1 MFLTEK
7 GENPGN
13 ALVSKRTKSGGI
25 SYSIWWNRIAPTIAT
40 YDKINEILD
49 ELDNSSITYK
59 ETQKGCYTV
68 ATINTLRQGYFI
80 RKNKQDAN
88 NIEVCGARANEEGD
102 YVLFRY
108 KVSQSYDKDFGALD
122 AWIEFQTKVNE
133 HCGKSLSDIFGGL
146 PMEYHQYRGCVPSPI
161 NWASFWFCNK
171 RNQVAENCVK
181 ADICSAYGTEA
192 SKTLPDCHS
201 FLIQKRSGKV
211 APSAEYPFAFYLH
224 SGHMA
229 IYNEGD
235 TYQLNQSKYITC
247 AHTTEIFDFE
257 EETLL
262 CPAASQ
268 SLADVF
274 EELYE
279 GRKDHP
285 EYKGVMNMTIGMFHR
300 KKTRFDNEN
309 LWPLAAV
316 IKFRCNKRIV
326 ETCEWL
332 EENGQRP
339 ILINTDSIM
348 WEGTYTE
355 EFSSI
360 FSNEKKLGNFTY
372 EYKDCRAVMRS
383 SKIYQIQDKETGETI
398 TRWSGSHTK
407 KFTGMLAFGQIW
419 DERVYEFLRDLEE
432 RNIIRWDDKTRRF
445 INRKGEIYIDTQEAV
460 EELWQNKQ
468 D

>member
-7 GENPGN
+7 GAVPAN

-25 SYSIWWNRIAPTIAT
+25 TYSIWWNKIEPTMAT
-40 YDKINEILD
+40 YDRINEILD
-49 ELDNSSITYK
+49 ELDGSSISYK

-80 RKNKQDAN
+80 RKSKQDVN
-88 NIEVCGARANEEGD
+88 NIEVCGCRYNEED
-102 YVLFRY
+102 LVFFRY
-108 KVSQSYDKDFGALD
+108 KITQSYDSEFGALD
-122 AWIEFQTKVNE
+122 AWIEFQMKVKE
-133 HCGKSLSDIFGGL
+133 HTGKGLSDIFGGL

-161 NWASFWFCNK
+161 NWASFWYCNG
-171 RNQVAENCVK
+171 RGRIAQNCVK

-192 SKTLPDCHS
+192 SKSLPDCHN
-201 FLIQKRSGKV
+201 FLIQKRSGRM
-211 APSAEYPFAFYLH
+211 APTEEYPFAFYLK

-235 TYQLNQSKYITC
+235 TYKLNQSKYITC
-247 AHTTEIFDFE
+247 DHTTPVFDCD

-268 SLADVF
+268 TLEDVF
-274 EELYE
+274 DELYE
-279 GRKDHP
+279 GRKNHP

-326 ETCEWL
+326 DTCAWL
-332 EENGQRP
+332 VERGQEP

-348 WEGTYTE
+348 WEGNYTDDFYSV
-355 EFSSI
+355 FSD
-360 FSNEKKLGNFTY
+360 EKKLGNFTF
-372 EYKDCRAVMRS
+372 EYKACRAVMRS

-407 KFTGMLAFGQIW
+407 KYTSMLAFGQIW
-419 DERVYEFLRDLEE
+419 QESVYDFLRDLEE
-432 RNIIRWDDKTRRF
+432 RNIIRWDNERRRF
-445 INRKGEIYIDTQEAV
+445 INRKGEIYIDTKEAIT
-460 EELWQNKQ
+460 ELWQNK
-468 D
+468 

>member
-7 GENPGN
+7 GVVPAN
-13 ALVSKRTKSGGI
+13 ALVSKRMKSGGI
-25 SYSIWWNRIAPTIAT
+25 TYSIWWNRIEPTMAT

-49 ELDNSSITYK
+49 ELDGSSISYR

-80 RKNKQDAN
+80 RRNKKDAN
-88 NIEVCGARANEEGD
+88 NIEVCGCRPNEEED
-102 YVLFRY
+102 LVFFRY
-108 KVSQSYDKDFGALD
+108 KITQSYDSDFGALD
-122 AWIEFQTKVNE
+122 AWIEFQMKVQE
-133 HCGKSLSDIFGGL
+133 HTGKSLNDIYGGL

-161 NWASFWFCNK
+161 NWASFWLCNK
-171 RNQVAENCVK
+171 RGQVAENCVK

-192 SKTLPDCHS
+192 SKTLPDCHPS
-201 FLIQKRSGKV
+201 VIQKKSGRV
-211 APSAEYPFAFYLH
+211 EPTAEYPFAFYLH

-229 IYNEGD
+229 VYNEGD

-247 AHTTEIFDFE
+247 DHTIPTFDFE

-268 SLADVF
+268 TLEDVF
-274 EELYE
+274 AELYE

-300 KKTRFDNEN
+300 KKTRFDSEN

-326 ETCEWL
+326 DVCEWL
-332 EENGQRP
+332 LERGHTP

-348 WEGTYTE
+348 WQGCVAPGME
-355 EFSSI
+355 EI
-360 FSNEKKLGNFTY
+360 FSDEKKLGNFTY
-372 EYKDCRAVMRS
+372 EYKSCRAVMRS
-383 SKIYQIQDKETGETI
+383 SKIYQVQDKETGETI

-407 KFTGMLAFGQIW
+407 KYTSMLAFGQIW
-419 DERVYEFLRDLEE
+419 QESVYDFLRDLEE
-432 RNIIRWDDKTRRF
+432 RNIIKWDNDKRRF
-445 INRKGEIYIDTQEAV
+445 INRKGEIYIDTKEAIT
-460 EELWQNKQ
+460 ELWQNK
-468 D
+468 

>member
-1 MFLTEK
+1 MFLTIA
-7 GENPGN
+7 GESPGN
-13 ALVSKRTKSGGI
+13 ALISKRTKSGGI
-25 SYSIWWNRIAPTIAT
+25 TYSIWWNKIKPTMAT
-40 YDKINEILD
+40 YDKINETLD
-49 ELDNSSITYK
+49 ELDSSSITYK

-88 NIEVCGARANEEGD
+88 NIEVCGGRTNEEGD
-102 YVLFRY
+102 YVIFRY
-108 KVSQSYDKDFGALD
+108 KVRQDYDSEFGALD

-133 HCGKSLSDIFGGL
+133 HTNKSINDIFGGL

-161 NWASFWFCNK
+161 NWASFWLCNK
-171 RNQVAENCVK
+171 RGEVAENCVK

-192 SKTLPDCHS
+192 SKTLPDCHP
-201 FLIQKRSGKV
+201 FVIQKKSGKV
-211 APSAEYPFAFYLH
+211 APTAEYPFAFYLH

-229 IYNEGD
+229 IYGEGD
-235 TYQLNQSKYITC
+235 TYTLNQSKYITC
-247 AHTTEIFDFE
+247 DHTMPVFDFQ

-262 CPAASQ
+262 CPAATQ
-268 SLADVF
+268 TLEGVF
-274 EELYE
+274 QELYD
-279 GRKDHP
+279 GRKDNP

-300 KKTRFDNEN
+300 KKTRFDSEN

-316 IKFRCNKRIV
+316 IKFRCNKRIIDV
-326 ETCEWL
+326 CEWL
-332 EENGQRP
+332 EEKGQKP

-348 WEGTYTE
+348 WEGTYNDD
-355 EFSSI
+355 FYAI
-360 FSNEKKLGNFTY
+360 FSDEKQLGNFTF

-407 KFTGMLAFGQIW
+407 KYTSMLAFGQIW
-419 DERVYEFLRDLEE
+419 QEKVYEFLRDLEE
-432 RNIIRWDDKTRRF
+432 RNIIKWDDKKRRF
-445 INRKGEIYIDTQEAV
+445 INRKGDIYIDTKEAV

>member
-7 GENPGN
+7 GESPGN
-13 ALVSKRTKSGGI
+13 ALISKRTKSGGI
-25 SYSIWWNRIAPTIAT
+25 TYSIWWNKISPTMAN
-40 YDKINEILD
+40 YDKINEVLD
-49 ELDNSSITYK
+49 ELDGSSITYR

-68 ATINTLRQGYFI
+68 ATVNTLRQGYFI

-88 NIEVCGARANEEGD
+88 NIEVCGGRLNGDGD

-108 KVSQSYDKDFGALD
+108 KVKQSYDEEFGALD
-122 AWIEFQTKVNE
+122 AWIEFQTKVHTHTN
-133 HCGKSLSDIFGGL
+133 KTLSEIFGGL

-161 NWASFWFCNK
+161 NWASFWLCNK
-171 RNQVAENCVK
+171 RGAIAEDCVK

-192 SKTLPDCHS
+192 SKALPDCHS
-201 FLIQKRSGKV
+201 FLIQRRQGKV
-211 APSAEYPFAFYLH
+211 APTADYPFAFYLH
-224 SGHMA
+224 SGNMA
-229 IYNEGD
+229 IWGEGD
-235 TYQLNQSKYITC
+235 TYTLNKSKYITC
-247 AHTTEIFDFE
+247 DHTMPVFDFE

-262 CPAASQ
+262 CPAATQ
-268 SLADVF
+268 TLEDVF

-300 KKTRFDNEN
+300 KKTRFDSEN
-309 LWPLAAV
+309 LWPLAAA

-326 ETCEWL
+326 DTCEWL
-332 EENGQRP
+332 EQRGQKP

-355 EFSSI
+355 DFSDM

-372 EYKDCRAVMRS
+372 EYKSCRAVIRS
-383 SKIYQIQDKETGETI
+383 PKIYQVQDKETGETI

-407 KFTGMLAFGQIW
+407 KYTSMLAFGQIW
-419 DERVYEFLRDLEE
+419 QESVYEFLRDLEE
-432 RNIIRWDDKTRRF
+432 RNIIKWDDKKRRF
-445 INRKGEIYIDTQEAV
+445 INRKGEIYIDTKEAV
-460 EELWQNKQ
+460 EELWQNK
-468 D
+468 

>member
-7 GENPGN
+7 GVMPAN
-13 ALVSKRTKSGGI
+13 ALVSKRMRSGGI
-25 SYSIWWNRIAPTIAT
+25 TYSIWWSKIEPTVAT

-49 ELDNSSITYK
+49 ELDGSAITYR
-59 ETQKGCYTV
+59 ETKQGCYTL
-68 ATINTLRQGYFI
+68 ATISTMRQGYFI
-80 RKNKQDAN
+80 RKNKKDAN
-88 NIEVCGARANEEGD
+88 NIEVCGCRSNSDED
-102 YVLFRY
+102 LVFFRY
-108 KVSQSYDKDFGALD
+108 KITQSYDSDFGALD
-122 AWIEFQTKVNE
+122 AWIEFQMKVQE
-133 HCGKSLSDIFGGL
+133 HTGKSLSDIYGGL
-146 PMEYHQYRGCVPSPI
+146 PMEYHEYRTCVPSPI
-161 NWASFWFCNK
+161 NWASFWYCNK
-171 RNQVAENCVK
+171 RGQVAENCVK

-201 FLIQKRSGKV
+201 SVIQKRSGRV
-211 APSAEYPFAFYLH
+211 EPTAEYPFAFYLK

-235 TYQLNQSKYITC
+235 TYQLNQSPYITC
-247 AHTTEIFDFE
+247 DHTVPVFDFE

-262 CPAASQ
+262 CPAAP
-268 SLADVF
+268 LTLEDVF

-300 KKTRFDNEN
+300 KKTRFDTEN

-326 ETCEWL
+326 ETCGWL
-332 EENGQRP
+332 EARGQKP

-348 WEGTYTE
+348 WEGDYTD
-355 EFSSI
+355 EFYGV
-360 FSNEKKLGNFTY
+360 FSDEKKLGNFTF
-372 EYKDCRAVMRS
+372 EYRACRSVMRS

-407 KFTGMLAFGQIW
+407 KFTSMLAFGQIW
-419 DERVYEFLRDLEE
+419 QESVYEFLRDLEE
-432 RNIIRWDDKTRRF
+432 RNIIKWDDKRRRF
-445 INRKGEIYIDTQEAV
+445 INRKGEIYIDTKEAIT
-460 EELWQNKQ
+460 ELWQNK
-468 D
+468 

>member
-1 MFLTEK
+1 MFILES
-7 GENPGN
+7 GESPGI

-25 SYSIWWNRIAPTIAT
+25 TYSIWWNKISPTMAT
-40 YDKINEILD
+40 YDKINEVLD
-49 ELDNSSITYK
+49 ELDNSSITYR

-88 NIEVCGARANEEGD
+88 NIEVCGGRTNNDGD

-108 KVSQSYDKDFGALD
+108 KIRQNYDEDFGALD
-122 AWIEFQTKVNE
+122 AWIEFQEKVNE
-133 HCGKSLSDIFGGL
+133 YTGKGINDIFGGL

-161 NWASFWFCNK
+161 NWASFWLCNK
-171 RNQVAENCVK
+171 RGEVAENCVK

-192 SKTLPDCHS
+192 SKSLPDCHS
-201 FLIQKRSGKV
+201 FVIQKRSGKV
-211 APSAEYPFAFYLH
+211 EPTAEYPFAFYLH

-229 IYNEGD
+229 IYGEGD
-235 TYQLNQSKYITC
+235 TYTLNQSKYITC
-247 AHTTEIFDFE
+247 DHTTPIFDYQ

-262 CPAASQ
+262 CPAATQ
-268 SLADVF
+268 TLEDVF
-274 EELYE
+274 QNLYE

-300 KKTRFDNEN
+300 KKTRFDSEN

-316 IKFRCNKRIV
+316 IKFRCNKRIIDV
-326 ETCEWL
+326 CGWL
-332 EENGQRP
+332 EQKGQKP

-348 WEGTYTE
+348 WEGDYND
-355 EFSSI
+355 EFYEI
-360 FSNEKKLGNFTY
+360 FSDEKKLGNFTF
-372 EYKDCRAVMRS
+372 EYKSCRAVMRS
-383 SKIYQIQDKETGETI
+383 SKIYQIQDKETEETI

-407 KFTGMLAFGQIW
+407 KYTSMLAFGQIW
-419 DERVYEFLRDLEE
+419 QESVYEFLRDLEE
-432 RNIIRWDDKTRRF
+432 RNIIKWDDKIRRF
-445 INRKGEIYIDTQEAV
+445 INRKGEIYIDTKEAV

>member
-1 MFLTEK
+1 MFITEK
-7 GENPGN
+7 GESPGR

-25 SYSIWWNRIAPTIAT
+25 TYSIWWNKIAPTVAT
-40 YDKINEILD
+40 YDKINERLD
-49 ELDNSSITYK
+49 ELDNSFIAYK
-59 ETQKGCYTV
+59 ETQGNCYTV

-88 NIEVCGARANEEGD
+88 NIEVCGGRVNDEGD

-108 KVSQSYDKDFGALD
+108 KVKQSYDEEFGALD

-133 HCGKSLSDIFGGL
+133 HTGKSLGDIFGGL
-146 PMEYHQYRGCVPSPI
+146 PMEYHQYRKCVPAPI
-161 NWASFWFCNK
+161 NWASFWLCNK
-171 RNQVAENCVK
+171 RGEVAENCVK

-201 FLIQKRSGKV
+201 FLIQKRQGRV
-211 APSAEYPFAFYLH
+211 EPTAEYPFAFYLH

-235 TYQLNQSKYITC
+235 TYKLNQSKYITC
-247 AHTTEIFDFE
+247 DHTVGVFDFE

-268 SLADVF
+268 TLEDVF
-274 EELYE
+274 AELYE

-285 EYKGVMNMTIGMFHR
+285 NYKNVMNMTIGMFHR
-300 KKTRFDNEN
+300 KKTRFDSEN

-326 ETCEWL
+326 DVCEWL
-332 EENGQRP
+332 LERGHTP

-348 WEGTYTE
+348 WQGCVAPGMDE
-355 EFSSI
+355 I
-360 FSNEKKLGNFTY
+360 FSEEKKLGNFTY
-372 EYKDCRAVMRS
+372 EYKNCRAVMRS
-383 SKIYQIQDKETGETI
+383 SKIYQVQDKETGETI

-407 KFTGMLAFGQIW
+407 KYTGMLAFGQIW
-419 DERVYEFLRDLEE
+419 QESVYDFLRDLEE
-432 RNIIRWDDKTRRF
+432 RNTIKWDDKKHRF
-445 INRKGEIYIDTQEAV
+445 INRKGDIYIDTKEAV
-460 EELWQNKQ
+460 EELWQNK
-468 D
+468 